1 MTSKQQHPKEK
12 PERFRRRPP
21 GRPRGGPGALMMPGE
36 KPKNFRKTLFRL
48 LRYLKPHFIPFSLVI
63 IFAVAGEL
71 FNVVSPKISG
81 RATTI
86 LFNGVMDKMR
96 GVPGAAIDFAGI
108 ASVLKTLIALYALSA
123 VFRYFQQYIMAGIS
137 QKTVF
142 DMRRDVSKKIA
153 RLPLKFYDSQ
163 SYGDILSRVTNDV
176 DLIAGTLQDSIA
188 QILESLITV
197 VGVIIMMISINGW
210 MTLLALLSLPLAFV
224 VTREVAKRS
233 QKLFAARQRE
243 LGNLN
248 GHIEEMYGG
257 HLIVKAFNHEETSI
271 QEFNEINDRLYDS
284 GWKAEFIS
292 GVIMPV
298 LNFVNNIVYVLTAV
312 VGGIFVTWK
321 RIEVGDVQA
330 FIMYSRRFTQPII
343 QVSSIANILQST
355 IAAAERVFELLD
367 EEEMEP
373 DRENALSE
381 FQPHGN
387 IRFEHVRFGYSPD
400 KVLMQDLNID
410 VKSGQTVAIVGPT
423 GAGKT
428 TLVNLQMRFYEINGG
443 RITIDGVDIRDLQRS
458 TLRSIFGMVLQDA
471 WLFQG
476 TIRDNIAYGKIDA
489 SFEEIVEAATA
500 AQVDHFIRTL
510 PQGYDTVL
518 TEEASNISQGQKQL
532 ITIARAVL
540 ADPAILILDE
550 ATSSVDTRTEIL
562 IQRAMKVLMKGRTNF
577 VIAHRLSTVR
587 DADLILVMSN
597 GNVVE
602 KGTNEELLAMNGLYA
617 DIYYSQ
623 FNTGIP
629 VDPEETAETRMF
641 LNMRDINFPRNGG
654 VVI

>member
-1 MTSKQQHPKEK
+1 
-12 PERFRRRPP
+12 
-21 GRPRGGPGALMMPGE
+21 MMPGE

-602 KGTNEELLAMNGLYA
+602 KGPMK
-617 DIYYSQ
+617 
-623 FNTGIP
+623 
-629 VDPEETAETRMF
+629 
-641 LNMRDINFPRNGG
+641 NFWL
-654 VVI
+654 